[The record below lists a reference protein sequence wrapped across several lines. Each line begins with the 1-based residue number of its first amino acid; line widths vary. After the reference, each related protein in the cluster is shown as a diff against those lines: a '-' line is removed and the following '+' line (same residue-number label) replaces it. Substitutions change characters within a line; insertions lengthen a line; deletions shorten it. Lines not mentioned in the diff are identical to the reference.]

1 MFAQF
6 YYNSL
11 GLDLDIDFTLRCRGV
26 SEAYRELTG
35 RYGPPLQVPPIA
47 GGLPAPVPGRQTDCP
62 NFMAEK
68 V

>member
-26 SEAYRELTG
+26 SEAYGELTG
-35 RYGPPLQVPPIA
+35 HY
-47 GGLPAPVPGRQTDCP
+47 GLPYRFLP
-62 NFMAEK
+62 
-68 V
+68 